1 MTPGGATNGTWPAA
15 PALLTDLYQLT
26 MVTAYQALG
35 MERSASFEFFVRQL
49 PPARGFLLAAGLEQA
64 LDYLAGLRFSP
75 EELRWLEGT
84 GRFRSE
90 ALRRLEE
97 FRFTGDVEAMP
108 EGSVFFAGEPIL
120 RVTAPLPEA
129 QFVESRIIN
138 LLNFQS
144 MIASKAA
151 RCRLAAGPRRL
162 VDFGLRRA
170 QGAEAGLLAARA
182 CHVAGFDATATVE
195 AGRLFGIPLSGTMA
209 HSFIQAHDDEA
220 AAFRDFARIHPH
232 GLTLLIDTYDT
243 LRAAHKVVSLCRSGV
258 PVEAVRL
265 DSGNLGQLA
274 REVRTIL
281 DAGGCEGVR
290 IVASG
295 NLDEHEIARL
305 VGDGAPID
313 VFGVGTRLDVS
324 VDAPYLDCAYK
335 LQEYAGRPR
344 RKRST
349 GKATWPG
356 RKQVFR
362 NFNPDGTIL
371 ADTIGLVDEPLP
383 GRPMLVPAMRG
394 GRRVSQPTLAEIR
407 AHAQAE
413 IKTLPAECRRLREP
427 DPLVATVSD
436 GLRAAAA
443 RVDREFP

>member
-1 MTPGGATNGTWPAA
+1 MTSSGVWPAA

-35 MERSASFEFFVRQL
+35 MERTASFEFFVRQL
-49 PPARGFLLAAGLEQA
+49 PPARGFLVAAGLEQA
-64 LDYLAGLRFSP
+64 LDYLEGLRLST
-75 EELRWLEGT
+75 EELRWLGTT
-84 GRFRSE
+84 GRFQAD
-90 ALRRLEE
+90 ALRRLEHL
-97 FRFTGDVEAMP
+97 RFTGDVDAMP

-129 QFVESRIIN
+129 QFVESRLIN

-144 MIASKAA
+144 VIASKAA
-151 RCRLAAGPRRL
+151 RCRLAAGRRRL

-182 CHVAGFDATATVE
+182 CYVAGFDATATVE

-220 AAFRDFARIHPH
+220 EAFRDFARIHPH

-243 LRAAHKVVSLCRSGV
+243 LRAARHVVDLCHDGV
-258 PVEAVRL
+258 QVEAVRL
-265 DSGNLGQLA
+265 DSGNLGGLA
-274 REVRTIL
+274 REVRDVL

-295 NLDEHEIARL
+295 NLDEYEIARL
-305 VGDGAPID
+305 LAGGAPID

-324 VDAPYLDCAYK
+324 VDAPYLDCVYK

-362 NFNPDGTIL
+362 DCSPDGVIRG
-371 ADTIGLVDEPLP
+371 DTIGLVEEALP
-383 GRPMLVPAMRG
+383 GRPMLLPVMRD
-394 GRRVSQPTLAEIR
+394 GRRLVQPTLAEIR

-413 IKTLPAECRRLREP
+413 LATLPLECRRLRDP
-427 DPLVATVSD
+427 DPIVAVISD
-436 GLRAAAA
+436 GLRVAAA